1 MEGAA
6 SSRREQEKSDMES
19 ETLGAALEREHRE
32 IDGGIE
38 AFIAALPAG
47 KAETEPL
54 VRSMDGLRRHIYLE
68 EEFLFPPLRAAGM
81 MVPLFVMVRQHGEL
95 WDAMRAL
102 DAVLAAD
109 AGADALL
116 ESCRGLL
123 DLLDQH
129 NSKEEP
135 IIYPQADTVLTERAS
150 AELSAFLETGRM
162 PEGWTCAKAAV

>member
-1 MEGAA
+1 
-6 SSRREQEKSDMES
+6 MES
-19 ETLGAALEREHRE
+19 ETLSAALEREHRQ

-38 AFIAALPAG
+38 AFIAGLPAG

-54 VRSMDGLRRHIYLE
+54 VRAMDGLRRHIYLE

-95 WDAMRAL
+95 WDAMHAVDAL
-102 DAVLAAD
+102 LAVD
-109 AGADALL
+109 TDADALL
-116 ESCRGLL
+116 DACRGLL

-135 IIYPQADTVLTERAS
+135 IIYPQADKKLDATAS
-150 AELSAFLETGRM
+150 AALGEFLETGRM
-162 PEGWTCAKAAV
+162 PEGWACEKAAA

>member
-1 MEGAA
+1 
-6 SSRREQEKSDMES
+6 MES

-38 AFIAALPAG
+38 AFIAGLPAG

-54 VRSMDGLRRHIYLE
+54 VRVMDGLRRHIYLE

-102 DAVLAAD
+102 DALLAVD
-109 AGADALL
+109 TGADALL
-116 ESCRGLL
+116 EACRGLL

-129 NSKEEP
+129 NAKEEP
-135 IIYPQADTVLTERAS
+135 IIYPQADKVLTETAS
-150 AELSAFLETGRM
+150 AELSAFLEMGRM
-162 PEGWTCAKAAV
+162 PEGWSCAKAAA

>member
-1 MEGAA
+1 
-6 SSRREQEKSDMES
+6 MES

-38 AFIAALPAG
+38 AFIEGLPAG

-54 VRSMDGLRRHIYLE
+54 VRAMDGLRRHIYLE

-102 DAVLAAD
+102 DALLAAN
-109 AGADALL
+109 ADADTLR
-116 ESCRGLL
+116 EACRGLL

-135 IIYPQADTVLTERAS
+135 IIYPQADKKLDAAAS
-150 AELSAFLETGRM
+150 AQLSAFLEAGRM
-162 PEGWTCAKAAV
+162 PEGWTCEKAAS